1 MGKER
6 DLLETYFRQVPL
18 FRHLPKKHAEIILRD
33 FAIRRANKGEIL
45 VAQGEEGTELYII
58 LQGAV
63 RVVLES
69 VEGEEFVLNEMPAG
83 SYFGEVSLIDAEP
96 RSATV
101 VAARDAVLAVLRR
114 ERLLDAI
121 RDEPRIA
128 LELLRSLAQIVRR
141 STEREERL
149 AFLDVRERLCRL
161 FLQEA
166 AASGART
173 ADGLLRIARRSH
185 RDLSTRIGSSRE
197 SVTKALR
204 ALARDGLL
212 REEETALLV
221 SPRIC
226 QDAPKRPPRAGGS
239 TGRGSP

>member
-18 FRHLPKKHAEIILRD
+18 FRHLPKRHAETILRD
-33 FAIRRANKGEIL
+33 FTIRRARRGEVL
-45 VAQGEEGTELYII
+45 VTQGEKGTELYIV

-69 VEGEEFVLNEMPAG
+69 DEGEEFILNEMPAG
-83 SYFGEVSLIDAEP
+83 SFFGEISLIDAEP

-101 VAARDAVLAVLRR
+101 IADRESVLAVLRR

-128 LELLRSLAQIVRR
+128 LELLKAFARIVRGA
-141 STEREERL
+141 TEREERL
-149 AFLDVRERLCRL
+149 AFLDVRERLCRF
-161 FLQEA
+161 FLVESA
-166 AASGART
+166 TAGART
-173 ADGLLRIARRSH
+173 PEGFFRIAKRSH

-197 SVTKALR
+197 SVTKALK

-212 REEETALLV
+212 REEEAAFLV
-221 SPRIC
+221 SPGIC
-226 QDAPKRPPRAGGS
+226 QDARIRPPRAGGA

>member
-18 FRHLPKKHAEIILRD
+18 FRHLPRRHAEVILRD
-33 FAIRRANKGEIL
+33 FAIRRAKKGEVL

-58 LQGAV
+58 LRGGV

-69 VEGEEFVLNEMPAG
+69 DEGEAFILNEMPAG
-83 SYFGEVSLIDAEP
+83 SHFGEVSLIDAEP

-101 VAARDAVLAVLRR
+101 IADGDTVLAVLRR

-128 LELLRSLAQIVRR
+128 LDLLKALARIVRR

-166 AASGART
+166 AATGART
-173 ADGLLRIARRSH
+173 ADGLLRIAKRSH
-185 RDLSTRIGSSRE
+185 RDLSARIGSSRE
-197 SVTKALR
+197 SVTKALK

-212 REEETALLV
+212 REEETSLLV

-226 QDAPKRPPRAGGS
+226 QDAPKRPPREGCP

>member
-1 MGKER
+1 
-6 DLLETYFRQVPL
+6 
-18 FRHLPKKHAEIILRD
+18 
-33 FAIRRANKGEIL
+33 
-45 VAQGEEGTELYII
+45 
-58 LQGAV
+58 
-63 RVVLES
+63 
-69 VEGEEFVLNEMPAG
+69 MPAG
-83 SYFGEVSLIDAEP
+83 SHFGEISLIDAEP

-101 VAARDAVLAVLRR
+101 IAAGQTVLAVLRR

-128 LELLRSLAQIVRR
+128 LELLKALARIVRR

-149 AFLDVRERLCRL
+149 AFLDVGERLCRL
-161 FLQEA
+161 LLQEA

-173 ADGLLRIARRSH
+173 ADGFLRIARRSH

-197 SVTKALR
+197 SVTKALK

-221 SPRIC
+221 SPRLC
-226 QDAPKRPPRAGGS
+226 QDAPKRPPRAGGAI
-239 TGRGSP
+239 GR

>member
-6 DLLETYFRQVPL
+6 DLLEDYFRQVPL
-18 FRHLPKKHAEIILRD
+18 FRHLPRKHAEIILRD
-33 FAIRRANKGEIL
+33 FAIRRARKGDVL
-45 VAQGEEGTELYII
+45 VTQGEEGTELYII
-58 LQGAV
+58 LQGGV

-69 VEGEEFVLNEMPAG
+69 GEGEEFVLNEMPAG
-83 SYFGEVSLIDAEP
+83 SFFGEVSLIDAES

-101 VAARDAVLAVLRR
+101 IADRDTVLAVLRR

-128 LELLRSLAQIVRR
+128 LDLLKALARIVRR
-141 STEREERL
+141 STEREGRL

-166 AASGART
+166 AVAGTRT
-173 ADGLLRIARRSH
+173 PEGFLRIAKRSH
-185 RDLSTRIGSSRE
+185 RDLSTRIGASRE
-197 SVTKALR
+197 SVTKVLK

-212 REEETALLV
+212 REEENALLISV
-221 SPRIC
+221 RIC
-226 QDAPKRPPRAGGS
+226 QDGPQRPPRAGGS